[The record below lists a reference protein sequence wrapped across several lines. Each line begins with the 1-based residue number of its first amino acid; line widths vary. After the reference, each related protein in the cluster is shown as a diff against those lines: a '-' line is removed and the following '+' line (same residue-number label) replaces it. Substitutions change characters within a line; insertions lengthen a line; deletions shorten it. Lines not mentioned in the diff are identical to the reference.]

1 MQPPVGTNATKATN
15 TTKVTS
21 TVLNDCEQ
29 HAHYKIV
36 ERAIT
41 YLVANQRQQPSL
53 EKIAQQVGLSES
65 RLQRVFTD
73 WAGVS
78 PKQFLQF
85 LTKEHAKS
93 VLAHV
98 PVLDAALASGLSG
111 SSRLHDLMVRWE
123 SITPGEYKK
132 QGAGLTIE
140 YGAHSSPFGFC
151 FMAVTARGLCKLA
164 FYDNA
169 HEQAQLEKEL
179 QADWPNATLV
189 HNPIATQSTFKQIFA
204 PLRPRGDIKL
214 LLKGTPFRL
223 QVWEALLNIP
233 QGQLHSYQQVAD
245 AIGKPNSVR
254 AVASAIASNHIGYVI
269 PCHRVIRG
277 TGVLSEYRWGASRK
291 RTLIGWEHAKSLGDE

>member
-1 MQPPVGTNATKATN
+1 MPHPATRVAIEN
-15 TTKVTS
+15 S
-21 TVLNDCEQ
+21 EQ

-41 YLVANQRQQPSL
+41 YLAANQREQPSL
-53 EKIAQQVGLSES
+53 ALVAKQVGLSES

-85 LTKEHAKS
+85 LTKEHAKQA
-93 VLAHV
+93 LTHA
-98 PVLDAALASGLSG
+98 PVLEAALASGLSG
-111 SSRLHDLMVRWE
+111 SGRLHDLMVRCE

-151 FMAVTARGLCKLA
+151 FIAVTSRGVCKLA
-164 FYDNA
+164 FYDQQREHA
-169 HEQAQLEKEL
+169 LLVDEL

-189 HNPIATQSTFKQIFA
+189 HSPTATEYSFKQIFGNGQSG
-204 PLRPRGDIKL
+204 GDIKL

-223 QVWEALLNIP
+223 QVWEALLRIP
-233 QGQLHSYQQVAD
+233 SGQLLSYQQVAD

-269 PCHRVIRG
+269 PCHRVIRN
-277 TGVLSEYRWGASRK
+277 TGGLSEYRWGAYRK
-291 RTLIGWEHAKSLGDE
+291 RSLIGWEQAQIVKRVD